1 MNAILQ
7 KRQKRKHSITSI
19 TDVRRM
25 FLNSTV
31 QLALTELDS
40 RSMGREFVTKKAGS
54 CRFTR
59 GHKSFGARLLIV
71 VGPAAQVDPKPKVS
85 RIPGDPG
92 GESPPRF
99 N

>member
-1 MNAILQ
+1 
-7 KRQKRKHSITSI
+7 
-19 TDVRRM
+19 M

-59 GHKSFGARLLIV
+59 ENKSFGARLLIV

-85 RIPGDPG
+85 PNPLR
-92 GESPPRF
+92 PRGRVPATI
-99 N
+99 